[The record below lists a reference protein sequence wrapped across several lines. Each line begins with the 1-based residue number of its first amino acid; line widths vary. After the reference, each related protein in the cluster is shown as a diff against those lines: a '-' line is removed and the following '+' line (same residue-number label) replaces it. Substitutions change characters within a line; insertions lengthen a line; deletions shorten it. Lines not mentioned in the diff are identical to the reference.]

1 MKIIT
6 KFTEYVQTTL
16 KKLKSRKYDKMTM
29 KVVLFYLFFIILLL
43 ATWYVAWMFMFL
55 KNGIADL
62 DAMSKFI
69 VICTGATGF
78 FGFIMECFVDKN
90 HNGIP
95 DMFEKEKPSMP
106 PPVIP
111 SRPMVERESKE

>member
-111 SRPMVERESKE
+111 PRPMVERESKK